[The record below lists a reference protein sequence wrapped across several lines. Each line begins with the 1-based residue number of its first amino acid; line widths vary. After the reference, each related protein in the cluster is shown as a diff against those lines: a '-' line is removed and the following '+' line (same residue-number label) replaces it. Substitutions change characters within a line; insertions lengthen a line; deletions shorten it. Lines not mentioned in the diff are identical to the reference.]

1 MAQISDEVL
10 YNISQDYKTPAYVF
24 DVDAFH
30 KRFAYYKEI
39 FGEDIAINYCMK
51 TNPFLTVESLGQT
64 NRIEVCSYGEF
75 LICKSQGI
83 APEKLLISGVL
94 KKQEDVEEIMAY
106 CSNKAVY
113 TAESVSQVHII
124 NDIATREGYKVNLLL
139 RLNCN
144 QFGMDEDTI
153 INVLNNIDELNGIS
167 FYGIH
172 YFTGTQKHK
181 LRKHEKEIAK
191 LDKFFARIMD
201 ETGLKVENLEY
212 GTGFG
217 VPYFMGQD
225 ETVTDMESLIIFKN
239 LLEGMKWQGR
249 ISLEMGRALA
259 YDCGYY
265 LTTIRDVK
273 ESDGKRYVIVDGG
286 IHQINYDGQLRG
298 MYQPHMHVLRDGS
311 NITTS
316 LLADEYT
323 YGIYGSLC
331 TTNDVLVG
339 AYDSVRLQENDI
351 VVFERT
357 GAYSVY
363 EGMSLF
369 LSHELPAVV
378 LYSQETGVTCKR
390 SARESYE
397 LNM

>member
-1 MAQISDEVL
+1 MNISEEVL

-24 DVDAFH
+24 DLDAFH
-30 KRFAYYKEI
+30 SRFAYYKEI
-39 FGEDIAINYCMK
+39 FGDDIAINYCMK

-64 NRIEVCSYGEF
+64 DRIEVCSYGEF
-75 LICKSQGI
+75 LICKSQNI
-83 APEKLLISGVL
+83 PPERLLISGVL
-94 KKQEDVEEIMAY
+94 KKQEDVEEIMSY
-106 CSNKAVY
+106 CTDKAVY
-113 TAESVSQVHII
+113 TAESVAQVHII
-124 NDIATREGYKVNLLL
+124 NDIASRDGYKVNLLF

-153 INVLNNIDELNGIS
+153 INVLNNIDNLPGIS

-181 LRKHEKEIAK
+181 IRKHEKEIVK
-191 LDKFFARIMD
+191 LDKFFARINT
-201 ETGLKVENLEY
+201 ETGLEVENLEY

-225 ETVTDMESLIIFKN
+225 ETVTDRETLIIFKA
-239 LLEGMKWQGR
+239 LLESMNWHGR

-265 LTTIRDVK
+265 LTAIRDLK
-273 ESDGKRYVIVDGG
+273 ESDGKRYAIVDGG

-298 MYQPHMHVLRDGS
+298 MYQPHMHVIRDGC
-311 NITTS
+311 NITTN
-316 LLADEYT
+316 LLDTNYT

-339 AYDSVRLQENDI
+339 AYDSVELQENDI
-351 VVFERT
+351 IVFERT

-369 LSHELPAVV
+369 LSHELPAVIV
-378 LYSQETGVTCKR
+378 YSQDAGIVCKR
-390 SARESYE
+390 MNRESYE